1 MSIEINKLLVFVGV
15 YWIRSDCLAVS
26 EIYIALV
33 FKRSFIYV
41 HIYIYIY
48 IYIFLDKFIDI
59 VIY

>member
-41 HIYIYIY
+41 HIYI
-48 IYIFLDKFIDI
+48 FLDKFIDI

>member
-15 YWIRSDCLAVS
+15 YWIRSGCLAVS
-26 EIYIALV
+26 EIHIALV

-41 HIYIYIY
+41 NIYIYIY
-48 IYIFLDKFIDI
+48 FLDKFIDI